1 MLRIVDRLF
10 IVYVRVHF
18 ILHIIFCLLLLLGCE
33 SGSSNS
39 ATLGNSGDVSVTNL
53 EYLPA
58 GTVISFNPDIT
69 VKSDLRPGSEASA
82 QYFNISSTGNLP
94 RGTGDVNASLIQE
107 SNSLIVSFLFDSKEI
122 KLTLS
127 DFIDKG
133 GDGSVEE
140 FKLSVSVDQNEN
152 KIPYDGKFKGNIKP
166 STNISNKPISD
177 TNRAPTVAEFE
188 TYLVNKPFF
197 ASDHELPEKQ
207 DRFVF
212 GENGQLFLWPSG
224 VASGT
229 YDYNYNNGSPKLK
242 IQGVLPDGS
251 SFISELAMNF
261 TNFYVGIYNEE
272 VLQFDG
278 VPQNRLGSVTF
289 RYYKSNET
297 PSEEDL
303 PSE

>member
-1 MLRIVDRLF
+1 M
-10 IVYVRVHF
+10 
-18 ILHIIFCLLLLLGCE
+18 
-33 SGSSNS
+33 
-39 ATLGNSGDVSVTNL
+39 
-53 EYLPA
+53 
-58 GTVISFNPDIT
+58 
-69 VKSDLRPGSEASA
+69 

-94 RGTGDVNASLIQE
+94 RGTGDVDASLIQE

-207 DRFVF
+207 DRFVLEKMDSSSF
-212 GENGQLFLWPSG
+212 GPVGWQAEHMNTITTMVLEIK
-224 VASGT
+224 
-229 YDYNYNNGSPKLK
+229 N
-242 IQGVLPDGS
+242 QGVLPDGS
-251 SFISELAMNF
+251 TFISELAMNF

-278 VPQNRLGSVTF
+278 VPQNRLGSGTF
-289 RYYKSNET
+289 RYYKSNANT
-297 PSEEDL
+297 L
-303 PSE
+303 RRGFTK